1 MLAKVKTASLTGTE
15 GSLVT
20 VEADISGGL
29 PSYNVVGLAG
39 ATVKESEGR
48 VRAAILN
55 AGYKYPRNRVTV
67 NLSPAN
73 VRKTGSHFDLAIAAA
88 IILAVEK
95 KDGNSLSDCAF
106 FGELT
111 LDGTLASVRGA
122 LPLALCVMEA
132 GVRTVVVSEGNAEEV
147 STAQGLRVISARTL
161 SDVIQ
166 FMQDPGSFPEYAG
179 SGRSAGADADHPALD
194 YSDVKGQE
202 SAKRMME
209 ICAAGAH
216 SVLMTGPPGSGKT
229 MLAERLPGILPDM
242 TLSEKLQVTKIHSI
256 AGLLKDGSGLV
267 NERPFRA
274 PHHTITRAAMVGG
287 GRDPMPGQL
296 SIAHYGVLF
305 LDEAPL
311 FDSAV
316 LEAMR
321 QPLEEGRVI
330 ISRRDGAA
338 EFPCRVILVA
348 AANPC
353 KCGFAGDQT
362 HECTC
367 TARELASYR
376 SRLSGPVLDRI
387 DMLVE
392 IPRVKYEEI
401 ENEETGLSSAEMK
414 ETVMRARRAQ
424 LERYRGENILF
435 NSELTP
441 LLLKRYCP
449 LGAECR
455 ELLGLAYDRF
465 GLSIRGRDRII
476 KLSRTIADI
485 DGKEEIDAVCVA
497 EALQYRTGGDKKGI

>member
-1 MLAKVKTASLTGTE
+1 MLAKVRTASLTGTD
-15 GSLVT
+15 GSPVT

-95 KDGNSLSDCAF
+95 NDGSCLSGCAF

-111 LDGTLASVRGA
+111 LDGTVASVRGA

-132 GVRTVVVSEGNAEEV
+132 GVRTVIVPEGNAEEV
-147 STAQGLRVISARTL
+147 STARGLRVISVRSL
-161 SDVIQ
+161 PDVIR
-166 FMQDPGSFPEYAG
+166 FMRDPGSFPAYV
-179 SGRSAGADADHPALD
+179 GRGRETAADAGRPALD
-194 YSDVKGQE
+194 YIDVKGQE
-202 SAKRMME
+202 SAKRVME

-216 SVLMTGPPGSGKT
+216 SILMTGPPGSGKT

-242 TLSEKLQVTKIHSI
+242 TFPEKLQVTKIHSI

-267 NERPFRA
+267 SERPFCA

-321 QPLEEGRVI
+321 QPLEEGRVM

-362 HECTC
+362 HKCTC
-367 TARELASYR
+367 TARELASYKN
-376 SRLSGPVLDRI
+376 RLSGPVLDRI
-387 DMLVE
+387 DMLVQ
-392 IPRVKYEEI
+392 IPRVKYREI
-401 ENEETGLSSAEMK
+401 ENEGTGLSSSEMK
-414 ETVMRARRAQ
+414 ETVMRARAAQ
-424 LERYRGENILF
+424 LERYSGEKILF
-435 NSELTP
+435 NAELTP
-441 LLLKRYCP
+441 PLIRKYCP

-455 ELLGLAYDRF
+455 EFLGLAYDRL

-485 DGKEEIDAVCVA
+485 DGKEEIDAACVA
-497 EALQYRTGGDKKGI
+497 EALQYRTGGGRKGI